1 MSNKTLDQMK
11 APEIVKAIREKD
23 LRVIK
28 ILVKDGV
35 KKGTWTQAEISDMV
49 DVAESTISRWVNN
62 AN

>member
-35 KKGTWTQAEISDMV
+35 KKELGHKLRFPTWSM
-49 DVAESTISRWVNN
+49 
-62 AN
+62 